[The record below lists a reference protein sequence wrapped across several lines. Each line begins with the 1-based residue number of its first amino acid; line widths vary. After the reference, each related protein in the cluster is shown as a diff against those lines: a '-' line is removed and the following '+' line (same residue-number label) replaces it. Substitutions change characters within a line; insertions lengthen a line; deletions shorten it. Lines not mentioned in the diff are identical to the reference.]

1 MQDKTEKLRRLALVA
16 RRYYLEDKKQSD
28 IAAELGVS
36 RPLISRMLSEA
47 RELGVVE
54 ITIHA
59 PGETAEDLLRRLSE
73 TTSLHGGA
81 LAPDGEDDGQT
92 NLALCRETLRLL
104 ERLGAR
110 RVGIGWGHFIGQM
123 VSLVEAEPP
132 GRSGV
137 EHLFPLLGNA
147 GFPIRNYHSNEN
159 VRILASALGRS
170 RTFCTCPPW
179 RKAARKK
186 KSSAPR
192 SCTARWRSSGGRW
205 TPPW

>member
-59 PGETAEDLLRRLSE
+59 PGETAAALLRRLSE
-73 TTSLHGGA
+73 PTSLPGGPKSA
-81 LAPDGEDDGQT
+81 SW
-92 NLALCRETLRLL
+92 
-104 ERLGAR
+104 R
-110 RVGIGWGHFIGQM
+110 RPW
-123 VSLVEAEPP
+123 
-132 GRSGV
+132 
-137 EHLFPLLGNA
+137 
-147 GFPIRNYHSNEN
+147 
-159 VRILASALGRS
+159 GRS

-192 SCTARWRSSGGRW
+192 SCTARWSSSGGRW